1 MSSPSKDAKAE
12 FVQLIRFS
20 IKESYPNTQISEE
33 EILLSIAEPRQEHGD
48 LSSSISFKI
57 SKSEK
62 KSPKEIAETLASKFR
77 EGYLIK
83 KPSSINGYLNAFID
97 EIAYA
102 KLVISAIW
110 KEGDDYGKSD
120 LGDGKRIIVESP
132 SVNPNK
138 PWLVS
143 HLKNALLGDAISNAL
158 SSCGYSV
165 ERINYI
171 DDLGLQVAES
181 LWGFKNLNNKPD
193 KKFDLWLGEQYVKVN
208 AEITKEKSIEENV
221 KLLNKLM
228 EEDTLEA
235 KEARQLAERCVV
247 AQYETS
253 FSYKIYH
260 DLLIW
265 ESDILRSKL
274 LEKALSVLKEKGI
287 TEVPS
292 DGKFA
297 GCTVINLEK
306 AKNISKEFENPEE
319 KIKVLVRSNG
329 VATYVAKDLAFDMWK
344 FGIIDVD
351 FQYKWFMKEPN
362 GAELYTTSSEGTA
375 MTFGKAEKI
384 VNIIGSSQRFPQ
396 MILKAIL
403 ELMGREDLSKS
414 RIHIPYGEIGIEEGT
429 LSGRKGGWL
438 GDERNY
444 TADDLLAEAKL
455 RSLEIIN
462 KNEKFSGKGNK
473 DEIAEAVSLGAIK
486 LEYLRTDPEK
496 KVTFSWD
503 KALSFE
509 GNSGPYCMYTYAR
522 ASRILEKASYDGK
535 ISENDYSQVKREE
548 DFELLK
554 ALGEFG
560 DILEKACNEYRPNI
574 IVDYALRTAHQFSK
588 FYEKMP
594 VIKGGDAKEVRL
606 ALVEA
611 ARQVMHN
618 ALAVIGINTIEIM

>member
-12 FVQLIRFS
+12 FAQLIQFS
-20 IKESYPNTQISEE
+20 IKESYPDTHISDE
-33 EILLSIAEPRQEHGD
+33 EIFLSMAEPRTEHGD
-48 LSSSISFKI
+48 ISSSISFRL
-57 SKSEK
+57 SRSEK
-62 KSPKEIAETLASKFR
+62 KSPKEIAEVLASKFR

-83 KPSSINGYLNAFID
+83 KPSTINGYLNVFID
-97 EIAYA
+97 EAAYA
-102 KLVISAIW
+102 KLVISAIR

-120 LGDGKRIIVESP
+120 LGKGKKIIVESP

-143 HLKNALLGDAISNAL
+143 HLKNALIGDAISNAL

-165 ERINYI
+165 QRINYI

-181 LWGFKNLNNKPD
+181 LWGFRNLNNKPD

-208 AEITKEKSIEENV
+208 AEITKEKSIEDDV
-221 KLLNKLM
+221 KELNKLM
-228 EEDTLEA
+228 EEDTAEA
-235 KEARQLAERCVV
+235 KEARELAERCVI

-253 FSYKIYH
+253 FSYRIYH

-274 LEKALSVLKEKGI
+274 LGKALSVLREKGI
-287 TEVPS
+287 TELPPE
-292 DGKFA
+292 GKFA

-344 FGIIDVD
+344 FGIIDAD
-351 FQYKWFMKEPN
+351 FQYAWFMKEPN
-362 GAELYTTSSEGTA
+362 GKELYTTSHEGTS
-375 MTFGKAEKI
+375 MDFGKAEKI
-384 VNIIGSSQRFPQ
+384 INIIGSSQRFPQ

-403 ELMGREDLSKS
+403 GLMGREDLSKN
-414 RIHIPYGEIGIEEGT
+414 RIHISYGEIGIEQGT

-444 TADDLLAEAKL
+444 TADDLLAEARS

-462 KNEKFSGKGNK
+462 KNEKFSEKGNK
-473 DEIAEAVSLGAIK
+473 EEIAEAVSLGAIK

-496 KVTFSWD
+496 KVTFSWE

-522 ASRILEKASYDGK
+522 ASRILEKADYDEK
-535 ISENDYSQVKREE
+535 ISKDDYSQISRAD

-560 DILEKACNEYRPNI
+560 DMLEKTCNEFRPNI
-574 IVDYALRTAHQFSK
+574 MVDYALRTAHLFSK

-611 ARQVMHN
+611 TRQVMHN